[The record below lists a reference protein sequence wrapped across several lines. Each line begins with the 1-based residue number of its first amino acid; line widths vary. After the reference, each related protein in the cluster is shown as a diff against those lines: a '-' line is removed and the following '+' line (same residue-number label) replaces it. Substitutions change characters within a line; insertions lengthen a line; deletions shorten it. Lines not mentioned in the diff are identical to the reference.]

1 MRGVSES
8 VTPPSYIRFM
18 RIRYTIG
25 AVGRY
30 SRTMT
35 KRLVDIDDDLL
46 QAATEVLGARTMRE
60 AVNLALSEVVAARRR
75 ERLIERLRTGD
86 GTDLDDPTVMAQAWK

>member
-1 MRGVSES
+1 MENGYTVGVGEH
-8 VTPPSYIRFM
+8 
-18 RIRYTIG
+18 
-25 AVGRY
+25 Y

-60 AVNLALSEVVAARRR
+60 AVNLALREVVAARRR
-75 ERLIERLRTGD
+75 ERLIERFRSGD
-86 GTDLDDPTVMAQAWK
+86 GTDLADPKVMGEAWK